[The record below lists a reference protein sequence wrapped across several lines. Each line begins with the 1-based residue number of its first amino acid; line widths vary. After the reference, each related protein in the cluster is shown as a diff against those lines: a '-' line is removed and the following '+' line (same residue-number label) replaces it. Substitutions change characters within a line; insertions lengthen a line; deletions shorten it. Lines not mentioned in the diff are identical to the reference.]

1 MSEDIQD
8 SGSSKARAQ
17 LQKIDEQIAAYN
29 RKVSKERWVHIDRH
43 WRQRAERKKELMI
56 KVRELLTQYELDDL
70 GLY

>member
-29 RKVSKERWVHIDRH
+29 RKVSKERSVDIERH
-43 WRQRAERKKELMI
+43 WRARAERRRQLMI
-56 KVRELLTQYELDDL
+56 KVRELFTQSELDDL